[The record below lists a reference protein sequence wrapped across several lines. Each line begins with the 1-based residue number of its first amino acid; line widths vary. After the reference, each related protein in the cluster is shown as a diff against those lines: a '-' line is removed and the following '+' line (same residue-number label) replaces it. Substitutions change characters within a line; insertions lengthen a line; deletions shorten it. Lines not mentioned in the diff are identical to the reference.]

1 MYDYR
6 EQGGYTEW
14 EELDKTSLIVEQ
26 SWHCRANQQWP
37 PWSKINCRERVYAAP
52 AYFQPG
58 TNATFLY
65 CTFIRVLGTVSR
77 GVLWNLPARLL
88 PVWNTYVSMI
98 INKYI
103 PSEHQFVRE
112 YVFACV
118 SMILETM
125 IRTADYQSMEQ
136 RLRKITRKRES
147 STLFRTV
154 EIAFITSR
162 VKTERRYYSEREK
175 ESTWRDRR
183 IGEWN
188 LLVMAPLTKSH
199 QLRTRTCFTTLR
211 VVRATTFKRYQ
222 FGAR

>member
-52 AYFQPG
+52 ACFQPG

-98 INKYI
+98 NSIFFSSFFSFSHIWRIRNVTWNIRLLDDRGGNHFYTSTSI
-103 PSEHQFVRE
+103 LLFIEDDRVTG
-112 YVFACV
+112 
-118 SMILETM
+118 MIHGSLNLNLTQLEG
-125 IRTADYQSMEQ
+125 Y
-136 RLRKITRKRES
+136 
-147 STLFRTV
+147 
-154 EIAFITSR
+154 
-162 VKTERRYYSEREK
+162 
-175 ESTWRDRR
+175 
-183 IGEWN
+183 
-188 LLVMAPLTKSH
+188 LLA
-199 QLRTRTCFTTLR
+199 
-211 VVRATTFKRYQ
+211 
-222 FGAR
+222 

>member
-52 AYFQPG
+52 ACFQPG

-103 PSEHQFVRE
+103 REHLLV
-112 YVFACV
+112 CV
-118 SMILETM
+118 SMCVCA
-125 IRTADYQSMEQ
+125 RTRVHVCVCLDDTRNDTNR
-136 RLRKITRKRES
+136 RLSTIINRSSNVWGKSLVREKKREKSLDFHAISPGERNCFYCVQTKDGTAILFGTAEQKRKNKLGKETRGRMKSIGHGS
-147 STLFRTV
+147 S
-154 EIAFITSR
+154 
-162 VKTERRYYSEREK
+162 
-175 ESTWRDRR
+175 D
-183 IGEWN
+183 
-188 LLVMAPLTKSH
+188 
-199 QLRTRTCFTTLR
+199 
-211 VVRATTFKRYQ
+211 
-222 FGAR
+222 

>member
-52 AYFQPG
+52 ACFQPG

-103 PSEHQFVRE
+103 REHLLV
-112 YVFACV
+112 CV
-118 SMILETM
+118 SMCVCARACACVCVSRWYSKRYEQTI
-125 IRTADYQSMEQ
+125 IDDYQSIEQ
-136 RLRKITRKRES
+136 RLRKVTRKRE
-147 STLFRTV
+147 
-154 EIAFITSR
+154 
-162 VKTERRYYSEREK
+162 KEREIP
-175 ESTWRDRR
+175 RLPRYFARR
-183 IGEWN
+183 KK
-188 LLVMAPLTKSH
+188 LLL
-199 QLRTRTCFTTLR
+199 LRPN
-211 VVRATTFKRYQ
+211 
-222 FGAR
+222 